1 MKVLDN
7 FIISEVAPCLTHRV
21 LWINPKDSTLKYYE
35 NSEWK
40 LCTVNINNSQDGS
53 GGTDQFP
60 INITLDLLHG
70 YYKQYWDD
78 TQGETNIFI
87 NKKSD
92 TEADMDKT
100 LFDTSSYSVFK
111 VLFDMDANHLILQN
125 TQNQSLAVVGMV
137 SNTEIKFSIYSN
149 GQGGDIRLV
158 SEPIIGS
165 ISTKVLTLNKI

>member
-40 LCTVNINNSQDGS
+40 LCTVNINNSQEGS
-53 GGTDQFP
+53 GGTDQSP

-70 YYKQYWDD
+70 YYTQHWDD

-100 LFDTSSYSVFK
+100 LFDTSSYSTFK
-111 VLFDMDANHLILQN
+111 VLFDMDANYLILQN
-125 TQNQSLAVVGMV
+125 TRNQSLAVVGV
-137 SNTEIKFSIYSN
+137 LDNTEIKFNIYSN
-149 GQGGDIRLV
+149 GKGGDIRLV
-158 SEPIIGS
+158 SEPIVGS

>member
-40 LCTVNINNSQDGS
+40 LCTVNTNNSQDGS
-53 GGTDQFP
+53 GDIELSP
-60 INITLDLLHG
+60 IIITLDLLHG
-70 YYKQYWDD
+70 YYTQHWDD

-87 NKKSD
+87 NKMSD

-100 LFDTSSYSVFK
+100 LFDTSSYSAFK
-111 VLFDMDANHLILQN
+111 VLFDMDTSSLILQN
-125 TQNQSLAVVGMV
+125 TQNQSLAVVGIV
-137 SNTEIKFSIYSN
+137 SNTEIKFNIYSN
-149 GQGGDIRLV
+149 GQGGDIKLI
-158 SEPIIGS
+158 SEPIVGS